1 MPGIPYIYNAIIFFH
16 KNNAPMDITPTP
28 EQPFAPPVLT
38 VGPEAQSY
46 LKSAGKWATFLGIL
60 GFIFCGIIFILAF
73 FVGSFFTRYAA
84 TSASPFAAAAAGAG
98 WVVTFFYLLI
108 DVFYFFFSFYLYQFG
123 SKIKR
128 GITFF
133 DNAHITSAFD
143 KLKSFFKLWGI
154 TTIVILAL
162 YALFIL
168 IAIIVTIAGISAMHS

>member
-1 MPGIPYIYNAIIFFH
+1 
-16 KNNAPMDITPTP
+16 MDITPNP

-46 LKSAGKWATFLGIL
+46 LKTAGKWATFLGIL

-73 FVGSFFTRYAA
+73 FVGSIFTRYAA
-84 TSASPFAAAAAGAG
+84 LSASPFAAALASGG

-123 SKIKR
+123 TKINK

-133 DNAHITSAFD
+133 DNGHVTNSFD

-154 TTIVILAL
+154 TTIVILCLDVLLIILFFVFVMFAASAL
-162 YALFIL
+162 
-168 IAIIVTIAGISAMHS
+168 H